1 MSRSRN
7 STPTYRF
14 HRQSGQAVCDFYDP
28 AIGRKRCVSLGRW
41 NSPESRREHA
51 RVCAEVAAGRPAG
64 GTDLSTNELLALF
77 LRHAET
83 HYRRPDGTHTS
94 EVHGYRN
101 TIRVCRTLYAG
112 LPAADFGPLQL
123 KAVRGEMVRL
133 GWCRKTVNQRV
144 WRVKKMWKWGA
155 GEGLVP
161 PAAFHALQVVVGLQQ
176 YRSEARETEPVGPVA
191 DAVVEATI
199 PFLPPAVAAM
209 VRLQR
214 ATGMRPGEVV
224 RVRWADVDTSAGVWV
239 FRPNYHKTKYRGRG
253 RSVAIGPKGQ
263 RVLAAFPSD
272 DPTRYLFSPG
282 VVGTDM
288 TRRVTAY
295 ARAVARACDRA
306 GVERWS
312 PNRLRHSLATE
323 VRWAFGL
330 EHAQVVLGHAK
341 ASMTE
346 TYAERDQAKAAEVAA
361 ALG

>member
-1 MSRSRN
+1 
-7 STPTYRF
+7 
-14 HRQSGQAVCDFYDP
+14 
-28 AIGRKRCVSLGRW
+28 
-41 NSPESRREHA
+41 
-51 RVCAEVAAGRPAG
+51 
-64 GTDLSTNELLALF
+64 
-77 LRHAET
+77 
-83 HYRRPDGTHTS
+83 
-94 EVHGYRN
+94 
-101 TIRVCRTLYAG
+101 
-112 LPAADFGPLQL
+112 
-123 KAVRGEMVRL
+123 
-133 GWCRKTVNQRV
+133 
-144 WRVKKMWKWGA
+144 MWKRGA

-161 PAAFHALQVVVGLQQ
+161 PAAFHALQVVTGLQQ
-176 YRSEARETEPVGPVA
+176 HRSEARETEPVGPVD

-199 PFLPPAVAAM
+199 PFRSPAVAAM

-239 FRPNYHKTKYRGRG
+239 FRPNCHKTQYRGRG
-253 RSVAIGPKGQ
+253 RSIAIGPKGQ
-263 RVLAAFPSD
+263 GVLAAFPSD
-272 DPTRYLFSPG
+272 DPARYLFSPG

-288 TRRVTAY
+288 TRRGTAY

-323 VRWAFGL
+323 GRRAFGL